1 MSWLMMFLRDPL
13 RRYRGEDGQVETI
26 VLALVIF
33 VLILFLSGRRVLV
46 Q

>member
-1 MSWLMMFLRDPL
+1 MSWLMMTLRDLL
-13 RRYRGEDGQVETI
+13 RRHRGEDGQVEAI

-33 VLILFLSGRRVLV
+33 LLILIISGRRVLV